1 MSNSTDDSGIS
12 VTADASGTLNYTYS
26 ITNQPMSPSIT
37 SGSIISGGSFGS
49 TSASSPINISK
60 SSVSLTK
67 NCFPAMTVNFVND
80 DFVISFHEHTNGA
93 KIKAVLSPEHSITA
107 IEQLKIST
115 LMTMITVT
123 AANLNIT
130 PISYIR
136 KNNLERHFSFS
147 QE

>member
-12 VTADASGTLNYTYS
+12 VTTDASGTLNYTYS

-37 SGSIISGGSFGS
+37 TGTITTGGSFG
-49 TSASSPINISK
+49 TTASVPINISK
-60 SSVSLTK
+60 GSVSLTK
-67 NCFPAMTVNFVND
+67 TNFPAMTVNFVND
-80 DFVISFHEHTNGA
+80 DFVISFIEQINGA

-107 IEQLKIST
+107 IEQLKINT
-115 LMTMITVT
+115 LMTMIAV